1 MPPSSGAQG
10 MIKSPSALKLDATEL
25 PGAPL
30 PLLQSFRRGSQ
41 DLHLRK
47 RIRSFGDL
55 HTVPDILDNSSC
67 RYVQL
72 ASLHCWRKP
81 TTFAMPAGDCQAHGG
96 EPWPRLVH
104 HKPKQ
109 FATAALCGS
118 GATGRRTNRKFLRGH
133 GSAYATPHRAT
144 AQRA

>member
-1 MPPSSGAQG
+1 
-10 MIKSPSALKLDATEL
+10 MIKSPSAAKLDATEL

-67 RYVQL
+67 RCG
-72 ASLHCWRKP
+72 SLSLSLPLHRPSWP
-81 TTFAMPAGDCQAHGG
+81 LSQAHQ
-96 EPWPRLVH
+96 PSTCQLV
-104 HKPKQ
+104 
-109 FATAALCGS
+109 T
-118 GATGRRTNRKFLRGH
+118 TNQGH
-133 GSAYATPHRAT
+133 GGA
-144 AQRA
+144 